1 MIRTKHGTPS
11 QSPTLQKVAPP
22 GPVVGSKPVRFLI
35 LTIWLGILAGA
46 GELAAFLLVRA
57 RSGEVWPY
65 LGKIR
70 AYPWTIPTVNAA
82 LLLVIAVPI
91 AVLTARHPRLG
102 HRIGPHLLVAFAIL
116 PTLLV
121 LGPGLYLG
129 ALLLLA
135 LGGASIVV
143 PIARRH
149 PRTIARLVLSMV
161 PLMFLGICG
170 LAVWRHSDPQPV
182 TEPSDEVRGPNVL
195 LIVLDT
201 VRADHL
207 SLPGSGADR
216 QTSPELKAL
225 ARRGVTF
232 TGARATA
239 PWTLPSHASLM
250 TGRWSFD
257 VCRGRF
263 GAMSEDGPTLA
274 GSLASIGYDTVGI
287 VANTY
292 YTTYATGLSRGFAHY
307 EDLPMNLATIL
318 ASTEVGGRLIDL
330 IGRWS
335 TALRPDEPPPLR
347 RFDRIDAGSINR
359 RFLHWLDHDR
369 AEDRPFFAFL
379 NYFDAHDPYLVPP
392 GADHRFGAAPTNPS
406 DRAFLEDWWLMPD
419 KSEITPEQE
428 ALLIDGYDSCI
439 ASLDHQLGRLFR
451 ALDRRGLLDE
461 LIVVVTSDHGEAFG
475 EHDLFGHGVSLY
487 EDQLHVPLLIVAPR
501 LAPKGQVIDRVVS
514 LRDVPATL
522 LDLVGHPDVP
532 LPGISLASLWES
544 AEDRTP
550 GEGSLLNAKLPSPA
564 IASVPGPDMFLPNEG
579 KSPVFGGPM
588 ISIMDVRHLKYIR
601 TERSPVAVEELYAVG
616 SDPNETFNLVSP
628 SSMPLLD
635 QLRSTLMD
643 RVQSDRSD

>member
-1 MIRTKHGTPS
+1 MQDG
-11 QSPTLQKVAPP
+11 SPTAQVVGP
-22 GPVVGSKPVRFLI
+22 GPIGLLI
-35 LTIWLGILAGA
+35 LAAWLGLLAGA
-46 GELAAFLLVRA
+46 GELAAFLFVRA

-91 AVLTARHPRLG
+91 AVLTVRSPRLG
-102 HRIGPHLLVAFAIL
+102 NRIGPHLLVAFAFL

-129 ALLLLA
+129 ALLILA

-149 PRTIARLVLSMV
+149 PQTIARMVRSTVPVLLLGLV
-161 PLMFLGICG
+161 G
-170 LAVWRHSDPQPV
+170 LAFWRHASPQPV
-182 TEPSDEVRGPNVL
+182 TEPSDRVRAPSVL

-207 SLPGSGADR
+207 SLPGSGAAR
-216 QTSPELKAL
+216 QTSPELETL
-225 ARRGVTF
+225 AARGVTF

-257 VCRGRF
+257 VCLGRF
-263 GAMSEDGPTLA
+263 GAMSDDGPTLA

-330 IGRWS
+330 IGRLS
-335 TALRPDEPPPLR
+335 TSLRPNEPPPLV

-392 GADHRFGAAPTNPS
+392 GTDHRFGEAPTNPA
-406 DRAFLEDWWLMPD
+406 DRAFLKDWWLRSN

-439 ASLDHQLGRLFR
+439 ASLDQHLGRLFR
-451 ALDRRGLLDE
+451 ELDRRALLDE

-487 EDQLHVPLLIVAPR
+487 EDQLHVPLLMVAPG

-522 LDLVGHPDVP
+522 LDLVGHPDAP
-532 LPGISLASLWES
+532 LPGISLASLWEP

-550 GEGSLLNAKLPSPA
+550 GEGSFLNAEVPSPA
-564 IASVPGPDMFLPNEG
+564 VASVPGPDMFLPNEG

-588 ISIMDVRHLKYIR
+588 ISIMDDRHLKYIR

-643 RVQSDRSD
+643 RVQSDRSE